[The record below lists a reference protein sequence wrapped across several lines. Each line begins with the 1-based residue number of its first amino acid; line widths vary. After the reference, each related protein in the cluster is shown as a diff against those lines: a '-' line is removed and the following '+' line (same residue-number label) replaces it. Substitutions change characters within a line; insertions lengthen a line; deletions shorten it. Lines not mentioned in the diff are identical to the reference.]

1 MLPFDSL
8 EKFRTIQDTIFT
20 IGGKW
25 RYPIIYTLCD
35 GPQRFNAIRK
45 TLNTISAKTLTTELK
60 ELELHELVV
69 RTVHE
74 NKKVIIEYRL
84 TEHADSLRPLFET
97 MFDWGKEHRSFL
109 TKRIDTVSGKTMMKA
124 VI

>member
-35 GPQRFNAIRK
+35 GPQRFNTIRK
-45 TLNTISAKTLTTELK
+45 TLKAISAKTLTSELK
-60 ELELHELVV
+60 ELELHELVI
-69 RTVHE
+69 RIVHE
-74 NKKVIIEYRL
+74 DEKILIEYQL
-84 TEHADSLRPLFET
+84 TEHANSLRPLFEA
-97 MFDWGKEHRSFL
+97 MFDWGKDHRSFL
-109 TKRIDTVSGKTMMKA
+109 TRRIDKVSGKTIMKA